1 MTTIVDGQA
10 GITFN
15 DASTQGTAGY
25 TGFRNRIINGAMV
38 IDQRNAGAAI
48 TPSSTQY
55 TVDRWNFAN
64 NVASKITL
72 QQNKGAVTPPVGFA
86 NYLGATTSTAYSV
99 GVNDYLTLYQAIEG
113 YNTVDFAWGTG
124 TAKTVTLS
132 FWVYSSIAGV
142 FGGSLQGITSTYRSY
157 PFLYNINAAN
167 TWQFISIV
175 VPGDT
180 GAPAGGW
187 NTTNGYGCIVWL
199 GLGVGTTFSGSA
211 GSWASANY
219 VSAVGATSM
228 VATQGANFYVTG
240 LQLEVGVIATPFER
254 RLYNVE
260 LAMCQRYYYQQSANT
275 PIVGQ
280 TAFFSI
286 PFNLPVTMRTSPSV
300 GYPYTD
306 ATFTSSGSVPS
317 GQWGIQYVGA
327 SAASKTGTVAFS
339 YATPTANSGMIY
351 TTGATWSQ
359 TTNWL
364 QSTNLAAVT
373 SVRSFDHV

>member
-15 DASTQGTAGY
+15 DARTQGTAGY
-25 TGFRNRIINGAMV
+25 TGYRNRIINGAMV

-240 LQLEVGVIATPFER
+240 LQLD
-254 RLYNVE
+254 
-260 LAMCQRYYYQQSANT
+260 SNT
-275 PIVGQ
+275 V
-280 TAFFSI
+280 
-286 PFNLPVTMRTSPSV
+286 
-300 GYPYTD
+300 
-306 ATFTSSGSVPS
+306 
-317 GQWGIQYVGA
+317 
-327 SAASKTGTVAFS
+327 
-339 YATPTANSGMIY
+339 
-351 TTGATWSQ
+351 
-359 TTNWL
+359 
-364 QSTNLAAVT
+364 
-373 SVRSFDHV
+373 